1 MYPRICQPDDH
12 PVQRARHQAD
22 AQVPDSGAA
31 LRSSDRPARQG
42 HGTLPLQASRIVQE
56 IDIDVCEEAFQELGG
71 LTPGSKMN
79 ELIGSMADLILRYNF
94 ELEQA
99 GMGPIQGFNGNLKL
113 N

>member
-1 MYPRICQPDDH
+1 MYQEFANQMITLFNELDIKQMPKFQIQERLFGLLI
-12 PVQRARHQAD
+12 
-22 AQVPDSGAA
+22 VPLDRDMA
-31 LRSSDRPARQG
+31 LSRS
-42 HGTLPLQASRIVQE
+42 QASRIVQE

-99 GMGPIQGFNGNLKL
+99 GMGPIQGFSGNLKL